1 VSAKK
6 NRAKKIRVL
15 PGFRLTLGFTL
26 FYLGLIVLIP
36 LAAVFWKTSE
46 LTWPQFWHTA
56 TMPTALASYRV
67 TFGASF
73 FAALVNVVFG
83 LVVAWVLVR
92 YEFFGKK
99 IVDALVDLPFA
110 LPTAVAG
117 ITLAALYSEHGWIG
131 HFFEPWNHWNPHDSF
146 IYHSHKI
153 IHKFSEVSFLRPP
166 LDFLTSIL
174 HPIRNWLIIH
184 TPDSTFQIKIA
195 NTSLG
200 IFVALTFIGLPF
212 IVRTVQPILEDLD
225 SELEEAASS
234 LGANRWQV
242 FSRVILPML
251 TPALLTGFALAFARA
266 LGEYG
271 SVIFIAGN
279 IPMKTQITPV
289 VIMQELDMFDYAKAT
304 AIAVVMLVVSFVL
317 LLAINVLQWWSN
329 RYNTHNLA

>member
-1 VSAKK
+1 MGFPLAIYFVANALS
-6 NRAKKIRVL
+6 RPKKIRVL
-15 PGFRLTLGFTL
+15 PGFKLTLGFTL

-36 LAAVFWKTSE
+36 LAAVFWKTST
-46 LTWPQFWHTA
+46 LTWAEFWQTI
-56 TMPTALASYRV
+56 TMPTAMASYRL

-83 LVVAWVLVR
+83 LIVAWVLVR

-117 ITLAALYSEHGWIG
+117 ITLAALYSQNGWIG
-131 HFFEPWNHWNPHDSF
+131 Q
-146 IYHSHKI
+146 
-153 IHKFSEVSFLRPP
+153 LLTP
-166 LDFLTSIL
+166 LG
-174 HPIRNWLIIH
+174 
-184 TPDSTFQIKIA
+184 IKVA
-195 NTSLG
+195 NTQIG
-200 IFVALTFIGLPF
+200 IFIALTFIGLPF

-225 SELEEAASS
+225 PELEEAASS
-234 LGANRWQV
+234 LGANRWQI
-242 FSRVILPML
+242 FWRVILPML

-279 IPMKTQITPV
+279 IPMQTQITPV
-289 VIMQELDMFDYAKAT
+289 IIMGELDMFDYAKAT

-317 LLAINVLQWWSN
+317 LLAINVLQWWAN
-329 RYNTHNLA
+329 RHNTTSLA